1 MIQFFNKG
9 DEEIRENV
17 EKIKNLFKEDS
28 IEIGTTNRRRWNSK
42 TFALFGLRLIFA
54 LETKGYLPLF
64 QAIKKLK

>member
-28 IEIGTTNRRRWNSK
+28 IEIGTTNRRR
-42 TFALFGLRLIFA
+42 
-54 LETKGYLPLF
+54 
-64 QAIKKLK
+64 